1 MALVQTE
8 EIARR
13 LTAAAPDVDVE
24 IVKFE
29 TTGDSDQTSK
39 LLQHGGKGGAFVAQ
53 IRKAVI
59 SGELQAAMHSL
70 KDMPGN
76 EDTPGLV
83 IGATLSRDPPG
94 DVLVLR
100 SGILIDDL
108 RRSRGKGFKIGTNA
122 VRRAA
127 YARRL
132 FPQIEVIHY
141 RGAADTRVRKLDH
154 LEMQRLPGGG
164 EVGPADALIMARS
177 GLERV
182 GLAGRIA
189 YEFSVQEML
198 PAVGQGIVAVEC
210 AANDWQTR
218 RLLSGI
224 DNPAAHRSAD
234 AEREVLWVL
243 NGHCNSP
250 IAGFSTIQGARMTL
264 TASVLDE
271 TGGLFIEASRAGR
284 VDIRRQQRAGAS
296 GKADDLCVGDFSAHA
311 LDNAAGRL
319 DRPALEFARRQH
331 TGPGVENLQHV
342 GAGLELSQQILDRV
356 FDQHVDDLRER
367 LGMTVGHHPRR
378 RLIRRALSGHHIGR
392 NRPRRSAETD
402 QSNFRIEFA

>member
-1 MALVQTE
+1 MAAIRLRIGTRKSAMALAQTE

-13 LTAAAPDVDVE
+13 LTAAVPGLDVE

-29 TTGDSDQTSK
+29 TSGDSDQTSK
-39 LLQHGGKGGAFVAQ
+39 LLQHGGKGGAFVAG
-53 IRKAVI
+53 IRKAVL
-59 SGELQAAMHSL
+59 SGDLQAAMHSL

-76 EDTPGLV
+76 EDPPGLV

-100 SGILIDDL
+100 EGVSIEDF
-108 RRSRGKGFKIGTNA
+108 RASRGKGYKIGTNA

-132 FPQIEVIHY
+132 FPQVEVIHY
-141 RGAADTRVRKLDH
+141 RGAADTRVRKLDEK
-154 LEMQRLPGGG
+154 EMQRLPGGG

-189 YEFSVQEML
+189 YEFSIAEML

-210 AANDWQTR
+210 AARDWQTR
-218 RLLSGI
+218 RILSAL
-224 DNPAAHRSAD
+224 DDPAAHKSAD
-234 AEREVLWVL
+234 AEREVLWGL

-250 IAGFSTIQGARMTL
+250 IAGFSTIDGAQMTL

-271 TGGLFIEASRAGR
+271 TGGLFIEGFH
-284 VDIRRQQRAGAS
+284 
-296 GKADDLCVGDFSAHA
+296 L
-311 LDNAAGRL
+311 
-319 DRPALEFARRQH
+319 
-331 TGPGVENLQHV
+331 GPG
-342 GAGLELSQQILDRV
+342 AR
-356 FDQHVDDLRER
+356 
-367 LGMTVGHHPRR
+367 
-378 RLIRRALSGHHIGR
+378 
-392 NRPRRSAETD
+392 
-402 QSNFRIEFA
+402 

>member
-1 MALVQTE
+1 VAIQIRIGTRKSVMALAQTE

-13 LTAAAPDVDVE
+13 LIAVAPGIDVE

-29 TTGDSDQTSK
+29 TTGDQDQVGK
-39 LLQHGGKGGAFVAQ
+39 LLKHGGKGGAFVAE
-53 IRKAVI
+53 IRNAVR
-59 SGELQAAMHSL
+59 SGELHAAMHSL

-83 IGATLSRDPPG
+83 IGATLPRDPPG

-100 SGILIDDL
+100 SGISIDDL

-132 FPQIEVIHY
+132 FPEVDVIHY
-141 RGAADTRVRKLDH
+141 RGAADTRVRKLDR
-154 LEMQRLPGGG
+154 LEMQRLPDGD

-182 GLAGRIA
+182 GLASRIA
-189 YEFSVQEML
+189 YEFSIQEML

-210 AANDWQTR
+210 AIGDWQTR
-218 RLLSGI
+218 SILSGI
-224 DNPAAHRSAD
+224 DDPIAHRCAD

-250 IAGFSTIQGARMTL
+250 IAGFSTIDGEQMTL
-264 TASVLDE
+264 TSSVLDE
-271 TGGLFIEASRAGR
+271 AGGLFIEVTR
-284 VDIRRQQRAGAS
+284 S
-296 GKADDLCVGDFSAHA
+296 GLA
-311 LDNAAGRL
+311 
-319 DRPALEFARRQH
+319 DRPRELGRA
-331 TGPGVENLQHV
+331 V
-342 GAGLELSQQILDRV
+342 GLELLHKGAAGII
-356 FDQHVDDLRER
+356 ER
-367 LGMTVGHHPRR
+367 
-378 RLIRRALSGHHIGR
+378 S
-392 NRPRRSAETD
+392 RPE
-402 QSNFRIEFA
+402 

>member
-1 MALVQTE
+1 MRIGTRKSTMALAQTA

-13 LTAAAPDVDVE
+13 LSAAVPDISVE

-29 TTGDSDQTSK
+29 TSGDQDQTSK

-53 IRKAVI
+53 IRDAVL
-59 SGELQAAMHSL
+59 SGQLHAAMHSL

-94 DVLVLR
+94 DALVLR
-100 SGILIDDL
+100 AGVSLNDL
-108 RRSRGKGFKIGTNA
+108 GRSRGKGFKIGTNA

-127 YARRL
+127 YVRRL
-132 FPQIEVIHY
+132 YPEIEVIHY
-141 RGAADTRVRKLDH
+141 RGASDTRVRKLDNR
-154 LEMQRLPGGG
+154 EMQRLPGGG

-189 YEFSVQEML
+189 YEFSMQEML

-210 AANDWQTR
+210 AADDWQTR
-218 RLLSGI
+218 RHLSFI
-224 DNPAAHRSAD
+224 DDPAAHLSCD

-250 IAGFSTIQGARMTL
+250 IAGYSSISGAEMTL

-271 TGGLFIEASRAGR
+271 TGGEIIEATRSGPANRPRELGRAVGLELL
-284 VDIRRQQRAGAS
+284 DKGA
-296 GKADDLCVGDFSAHA
+296 
-311 LDNAAGRL
+311 AAIIART
-319 DRPALEFARRQH
+319 RPAL
-331 TGPGVENLQHV
+331 
-342 GAGLELSQQILDRV
+342 
-356 FDQHVDDLRER
+356 
-367 LGMTVGHHPRR
+367 
-378 RLIRRALSGHHIGR
+378 
-392 NRPRRSAETD
+392 
-402 QSNFRIEFA
+402 

>member
-1 MALVQTE
+1 MRIGTRKSVMALAQTG

-13 LTAAAPDVDVE
+13 LTAAAPELDVE

-29 TTGDSDQTSK
+29 TTGDSDQIGK
-39 LLQHGGKGGAFVAQ
+39 LLQHGGKGGAFVAE
-53 IRKAVI
+53 IRKAII

-83 IGATLSRDPPG
+83 IGATLARDPPG
-94 DVLVLR
+94 DALVLR
-100 SGILIDDL
+100 PGLSIDDL

-132 FPQIEVIHY
+132 FPGIEVIHY
-141 RGAADTRVRKLDH
+141 RGAADTRVRKLDNS
-154 LEMQRLPGGG
+154 EMQRLPDGG

-182 GLAGRIA
+182 GLASRMA
-189 YEFSVQEML
+189 YEFSIQEML
-198 PAVGQGIVAVEC
+198 PAAGQGIVAVEC
-210 AANDWQTR
+210 AIDDWQTR
-218 RLLSGI
+218 RLLSLI
-224 DNPAAHRSAD
+224 DDPDAHKSAD

-250 IAGFSTIQGARMTL
+250 IAAFSTIDGTQMSL

-271 TGGLFIEASRAGR
+271 AGSLFIEASRSGPANRPRELGR
-284 VDIRRQQRAGAS
+284 AV
-296 GKADDLCVGDFSAHA
+296 
-311 LDNAAGRL
+311 
-319 DRPALEFARRQH
+319 
-331 TGPGVENLQHV
+331 
-342 GAGLELSQQILDRV
+342 GLELLDKGAAEII
-356 FDQHVDDLRER
+356 ER
-367 LGMTVGHHPRR
+367 
-378 RLIRRALSGHHIGR
+378 S
-392 NRPRRSAETD
+392 RPKV
-402 QSNFRIEFA
+402 

>member
-1 MALVQTE
+1 MALAQTA

-13 LTAAAPDVDVE
+13 LTAVAPDIDAE

-29 TTGDSDQTSK
+29 TTGDSDQTGK

-53 IRKAVI
+53 IRAAVL
-59 SGELQAAMHSL
+59 SGDLDAAMHSL

-83 IGATLSRDPPG
+83 IGATLSRDPPT
-94 DVLVLR
+94 DALVMRTGL
-100 SGILIDDL
+100 SIDDL

-132 FPQIEVIHY
+132 FPDVEVIHY
-141 RGAADTRVRKLDH
+141 RGAADTRVRKLDNS
-154 LEMQRLPGGG
+154 EMQRLPEGG

-182 GLAGRIA
+182 GLSGRIA
-189 YEFSVQEML
+189 YEFSLQEML

-210 AANDWQTR
+210 AVNDWETR
-218 RLLSGI
+218 RILAMI
-224 DNPAAHRSAD
+224 DDPAAHRSAD

-250 IAGFSTIQGARMTL
+250 IAGFSTIQGAQMTL

-271 TGGLFIEASRAGR
+271 AGGLFIEASRTGPA
-284 VDIRRQQRAGAS
+284 
-296 GKADDLCVGDFSAHA
+296 
-311 LDNAAGRL
+311 
-319 DRPALEFARRQH
+319 DRPRELGRA
-331 TGPGVENLQHV
+331 V
-342 GAGLELSQQILDRV
+342 GLELLARGAAEII
-356 FDQHVDDLRER
+356 ER
-367 LGMTVGHHPRR
+367 
-378 RLIRRALSGHHIGR
+378 S
-392 NRPRRSAETD
+392 RPKV
-402 QSNFRIEFA
+402 

>member
-1 MALVQTE
+1 MALAQTE

-13 LTAAAPDVDVE
+13 LIAVAPGIDVE

-29 TTGDSDQTSK
+29 TTGDQDQVGK
-39 LLQHGGKGGAFVAQ
+39 LLKHGGKGGAFVAE
-53 IRKAVI
+53 IRNAVR
-59 SGELQAAMHSL
+59 SGELHAAMHSL

-83 IGATLSRDPPG
+83 IGATLPRDPPG

-100 SGILIDDL
+100 SGISIDDL

-132 FPQIEVIHY
+132 FPEVDVIHY
-141 RGAADTRVRKLDH
+141 RGAADTRVRKLDR
-154 LEMQRLPGGG
+154 LEMQRLPDGG

-182 GLAGRIA
+182 GLASRIA
-189 YEFSVQEML
+189 YEFSIQEML

-210 AANDWQTR
+210 AIGDWPTR
-218 RLLSGI
+218 SILSGI
-224 DNPAAHRSAD
+224 DDPIAHRCAD

-250 IAGFSTIQGARMTL
+250 IAGFSTIDGEQMTL
-264 TASVLDE
+264 TSSVLDE
-271 TGGLFIEASRAGR
+271 AGGLFIEVTR
-284 VDIRRQQRAGAS
+284 S
-296 GKADDLCVGDFSAHA
+296 GLA
-311 LDNAAGRL
+311 
-319 DRPALEFARRQH
+319 DRPRELGRA
-331 TGPGVENLQHV
+331 V
-342 GAGLELSQQILDRV
+342 GLELLHKGAAGII
-356 FDQHVDDLRER
+356 ER
-367 LGMTVGHHPRR
+367 
-378 RLIRRALSGHHIGR
+378 S
-392 NRPRRSAETD
+392 RPE
-402 QSNFRIEFA
+402 